1 MCAKRKS
8 SSSHRLVDFATSF
21 YTDLEM
27 DGMLY
32 AVIVRSPVARGFIK
46 SITHPCLPDGY
57 FLFTARDIP
66 GAKSVHVLKTEIPVF
81 ATDTISYLG
90 EPVGILVGP
99 DKWRLEQLLSDVAIR
114 VIPVDVDGLLP
125 APDAAVIVVDEEQE
139 NTDGGDETSGY
150 DSTDSDPADSGTVS
164 SGEDPAVDSS
174 RIVNPELYL
183 DFSGTDDSM
192 SVFESEDIL
201 AHRIITGGGD
211 AELIFAESD
220 LQVEGNYSSVLNC
233 AIHNEPTGGV
243 AVYKQHMLSVY
254 APVQWFSQ
262 VRKTVAEVLA
272 IDTDHVEIK
281 KTLSAGNS
289 TSNNWYSVI
298 VLAQVSLAAV
308 LCGKPVKLVFSREE
322 QNSYTERG
330 VPIAVNHR
338 TAVDSTGKITS
349 LIVSVVAD
357 TGIYNPFVQDIID
370 RLVISAA
377 GLYCPSVYKIE
388 AFAIRSQ
395 NPPVSVHLQQI
406 ESQAFF
412 AVENHMQQIA
422 LQTGMLPDEVRLK
435 NYDKEKTG
443 PFNFHLDSVPSVIRT
458 VTEMSSFLRKYA
470 AYRLDRSRTGGV
482 ASLSFSVPIRG
493 AGLSAAFEGCG
504 YMGTEQ
510 YASNLSIKVTMEMD
524 GSVVIHS
531 YPPSA
536 AVRNIWVRL
545 VSSILDVAPENVFVD
560 SNFDA
565 ASEPKYPAGFFGNI
579 GVMTQLLRKCCTAIQ
594 RQRFRHPLPI
604 SISRGITRQQKK
616 LWDSET
622 FQGEP
627 FYSTATGAA
636 VVEVELEPCTFR
648 IQIRGVWLAIDG
660 GEILAK
666 PQAVASLK
674 SAVREVMGSLVDG
687 DFLEAAHISVQFIH
701 STQEPKQIGGLVHTL
716 IPAAFCTAVAQAF
729 GCRIGTVPIPQDL
742 IAQPV
747 LQAGI
752 FDGKYDDAGD
762 KK

>member
-150 DSTDSDPADSGTVS
+150 DSTDSDLADSGTVS

-174 RIVNPELYL
+174 RIVNPELNL

-443 PFNFHLDSVPSVIRT
+443 PFNFHLDSVPCGNMPHTGWIGAERA
-458 VTEMSSFLRKYA
+458 ELHPCLFLF
-470 AYRLDRSRTGGV
+470 RSGV
-482 ASLSFSVPIRG
+482 P
-493 AGLSAAFEGCG
+493 
-504 YMGTEQ
+504 
-510 YASNLSIKVTMEMD
+510 D
-524 GSVVIHS
+524 
-531 YPPSA
+531 
-536 AVRNIWVRL
+536 
-545 VSSILDVAPENVFVD
+545 
-560 SNFDA
+560 
-565 ASEPKYPAGFFGNI
+565 
-579 GVMTQLLRKCCTAIQ
+579 
-594 RQRFRHPLPI
+594 
-604 SISRGITRQQKK
+604 
-616 LWDSET
+616 
-622 FQGEP
+622 
-627 FYSTATGAA
+627 
-636 VVEVELEPCTFR
+636 
-648 IQIRGVWLAIDG
+648 
-660 GEILAK
+660 
-666 PQAVASLK
+666 
-674 SAVREVMGSLVDG
+674 
-687 DFLEAAHISVQFIH
+687 
-701 STQEPKQIGGLVHTL
+701 
-716 IPAAFCTAVAQAF
+716 
-729 GCRIGTVPIPQDL
+729 
-742 IAQPV
+742 
-747 LQAGI
+747 
-752 FDGKYDDAGD
+752 
-762 KK
+762 